1 MGGFEVN
8 IHVLDQAYKP
18 FPMFKEWLTKVV
30 IDPARWGRYEALL
43 AADRHSSADAI
54 AHYQQVA
61 KRAAALDTGAIEGL
75 YEVDRGFTYTV
86 AFQTTAWEVE
96 FAAKGEGVRSLFEAQ
111 LQAYDYVLTIATGAE
126 PLSEA
131 SIRTLHEVVCRAQS
145 TYRVATSQGPQDQPL
160 PKGQYKSHPN
170 HVRTRNGTDHS
181 YAPVDMTPAEMQRLL
196 GELRS
201 EAFGA
206 AHPVLQAAYAHYCLV
221 AIHPFADG
229 NGRVARA
236 LASAF
241 TYRAI
246 SLPVI
251 ILSEHK
257 TAYLNALEEADRGAP
272 QPFVD
277 FLFARTL
284 DTIELVHDSVRS
296 SSLPDPH
303 VSLEALASLY
313 VTKGGYTHQD
323 LDDAASR
330 LLKAAE
336 ASLKAT
342 FSEALKDAKIAHT
355 VAEAK
360 LNYSALDAAYRVPM
374 SGGQGLNIRL
384 SSPPPASAEVG
395 MNLAIYIPKNPRGDD
410 DMQIKQLNTEEML
423 TARIDE
429 LIPVISGVAHLR
441 IRMFSEQI
449 LKKLLAA
456 LNTAAR
462 KALGVP

>member
-1 MGGFEVN
+1 MGSSEVN
-8 IHVLDQAYKP
+8 IYVLDQAYKP
-18 FPMFKEWLTKVV
+18 FPMFKEWLPKVV
-30 IDPARWGRYEALL
+30 IDPVRWGRYEALM
-43 AADRHSSADAI
+43 AADKRSSADAI

-126 PLSEA
+126 PFSEA
-131 SIRTLHEVVCRAQS
+131 AIRTLHEVVCRAQS
-145 TYRVATSQGPQDQPL
+145 TYRVATSLGPQDQPL
-160 PKGQYKSHPN
+160 PKGQYKSHAN

-246 SLPVI
+246 SLPII
-251 ILSEHK
+251 ILSEQK
-257 TAYLNALEEADRGAP
+257 TAYLNALEDADRGTS

-277 FLFARTL
+277 FLLARAL
-284 DTIELVHDSVRS
+284 DTIELVHDSVSS
-296 SSLPDPH
+296 SSLPEPQD
-303 VSLEALASLY
+303 SLEALASLY
-313 VTKGGYTHQD
+313 VTKGGYRHQD
-323 LDDAASR
+323 LDEAASR
-330 LLKAAE
+330 LLRAAE
-336 ASLKAT
+336 ESLKAT
-342 FSEALKDAKIAHT
+342 LSEALKDSNVKNSVSAAS
-355 VAEAK
+355 
-360 LNYSALDAAYRVPM
+360 LNYRALDSAYRIPL
-374 SGGQGLNIRL
+374 SGGLGLIIKL
-384 SSPPPASAEVG
+384 SSPPPASAEVSL
-395 MNLAIYIPKNPRGDD
+395 NLAIYIPKDPRGED
-410 DMQIKQLNTEEML
+410 DMQLRQLNQEQML

-429 LIPVISGVAHLR
+429 LIPAISGVAQLR

-449 LKKLLAA
+449 LRKLLAA
-456 LNTAAR
+456 LSAEAQKAFAR
-462 KALGVP
+462 